1 MRLIIALC
9 ICVCVAFACDQLW
22 SSSVVP
28 CGQPGFD
35 CPPGVTPPGQD
46 LSMVVQ
52 EADAAGVPP
61 EDMAGQ
67 PPSDFAI
74 GPPMDLSGLELP
86 GPPPP
91 DLTVNGGP
99 DMKVMIVVN

>member
-9 ICVCVAFACDQLW
+9 LCICVAFACDQLW

-28 CGQPGFD
+28 CGQSGFD

-46 LSMVVQ
+46 QSMA
-52 EADAAGVPP
+52 EDADGGVLAR
-61 EDMAGQ
+61 DMTGQ

-74 GPPMDLSGLELP
+74 GPPTDAFGLELP
-86 GPPPP
+86 APPVEDMTVSGPP
-91 DLTVNGGP
+91 DQKVIILVN
-99 DMKVMIVVN
+99 